1 MVSVSSSDGFSFSQ
15 DSLAFFS
22 RFLFWVQSP
31 KPVKPFPWGTIG
43 GDLFSLLGEIVSV
56 SVSVSVFWVKLG
68 FFGFF
73 GFLRPPA
80 LNPIF
85 PVFSPPLWY
94 RTP

>member
-15 DSLAFFS
+15 DSLAFF
-22 RFLFWVQSP
+22 FPVLFGYKAQNLSNRS
-31 KPVKPFPWGTIG
+31 PWGDDR

-73 GFLRPPA
+73 R
-80 LNPIF
+80 
-85 PVFSPPLWY
+85 FS
-94 RTP
+94 